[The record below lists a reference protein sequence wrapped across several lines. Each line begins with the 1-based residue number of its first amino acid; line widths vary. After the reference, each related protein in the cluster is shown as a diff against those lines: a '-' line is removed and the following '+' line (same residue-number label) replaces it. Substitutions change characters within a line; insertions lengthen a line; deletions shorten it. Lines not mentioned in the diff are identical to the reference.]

1 MKLLIDTHVF
11 LWLMDEPEKLS
22 LKALEACKNR
32 ENEIYLSVVSEWEI
46 EIKRQLGK

>member
-22 LKALEACKNR
+22 RKALEDADLVTADPLFTK
-32 ENEIYLSVVSEWEI
+32 YPVKLYW
-46 EIKRQLGK
+46 